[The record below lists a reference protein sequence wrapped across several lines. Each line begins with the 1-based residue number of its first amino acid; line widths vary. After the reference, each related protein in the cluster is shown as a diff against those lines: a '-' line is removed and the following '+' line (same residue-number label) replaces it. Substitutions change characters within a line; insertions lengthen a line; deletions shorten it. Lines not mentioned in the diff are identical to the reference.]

1 MDDIKDQ
8 EVPSPET
15 EPENEEDLEQNH
27 TDKLVGIFTE
37 PGDTFKTISKHAPR
51 TVDWL
56 VPLLIFSIVS
66 VIAFGI
72 QMSNSQVEYEFIE
85 KQMPR
90 AEESLQDAIDSGAI
104 TEEQADTQRGFI
116 RKSIVI
122 STYVVK
128 FLMPWIMTLISA
140 LVYLLL
146 AKFVIGGQGT
156 YKASL
161 VALGLPSYILMLGA
175 IATAILTLATGS
187 FYQSVNLSELMSM
200 DLDSTTGKLL
210 MLVDVFFIWYFAIVS
225 IAYTKIFGGKGLGSY
240 IVMVFSFWIIFSV
253 GMLLLFA

>member
-1 MDDIKDQ
+1 MDEIKEQ
-8 EVPSPET
+8 ETPNPET
-15 EPENEEDLEQNH
+15 EPEDDEDLEQSH

-37 PGDTFKTISKHAPR
+37 PGSTFKTLAKHTPK

-72 QMSNSQVEYEFIE
+72 QMSDTQVEYEFIE

-90 AEESLQDAIDSGAI
+90 VEERLQSAVDSGTL
-104 TEEQADTQRGFI
+104 TEEQADTQRGFA

-122 STYVVK
+122 STYAAK

-140 LVYLLL
+140 FVYLLL
-146 AKFVIGGQGT
+146 AKYVNGGQGT

-161 VALGLPSYILMLGA
+161 VALSLPAYILMLGA

-200 DLDSTTGKLL
+200 DPDTMAGKLL
-210 MLVDVFFIWYFAIVS
+210 MVADVFFIWYFAIVS

-240 IVMVFSFWIIFSV
+240 IVIVYGFWIVISV
-253 GMLLLFA
+253 IMVLLFA